1 METLNIET
9 KLSELLCWCEDH
21 AASDLH
27 LQTGATPRIRC
38 EGQLAKVSS
47 DVCSDL
53 TGDLLHGLLKEAFS
67 PEVYQRIVGERE
79 VDLSFVHRE
88 TRYRANFS
96 KQQGN
101 QSCSFR
107 RVPAQTYNLS
117 DLRLPASLADF
128 VKEPRGLILAVG
140 PTGQGKSTTMRALIQ
155 TINETKPLRI
165 ISIEDPIEFVFSAQE
180 AQIEQREVGIDT
192 ENFESGIRNAMRQDP
207 DVIFVGEIR
216 DRQSIHAAMQA
227 SETGHLVLT
236 TLHADSTAQA
246 IARICEL
253 YPTDEQANIA
263 GLLARNLKSVICQRL
278 IPDTSQQLVPCIE
291 LMRHDQGIENAIR
304 SKNLT
309 LLTGIIE
316 AAVDQ
321 GMHSFDQYLQEL
333 LIAGVITEE
342 TARAYAVNRHRLD
355 LNLRGIET
363 NTPILA
369 TGDHSPLL

>member
-1 METLNIET
+1 MRHEGRLCKIDTTVCPTLNPTE
-9 KLSELLCWCEDH
+9 LSHILEEGFAQPIFEQITSQREL
-21 AASDLH
+21 
-27 LQTGATPRIRC
+27 
-38 EGQLAKVSS
+38 
-47 DVCSDL
+47 
-53 TGDLLHGLLKEAFS
+53 
-67 PEVYQRIVGERE
+67 
-79 VDLSFVHRE
+79 DLSFVHSK
-88 TRYRANFS
+88 TRYRANFN

-107 RVPAQTYNLS
+107 RVPAQEYNLT
-117 DLRLPASLADF
+117 DLRLPATLADF
-128 VKEPRGLILAVG
+128 VKEPRGLIIAAG

-165 ISIEDPIEFVFSAQE
+165 ISIEDPIEYVFTAQE
-180 AQIEQREVGIDT
+180 SQIEQREVGIDT
-192 ENFESGIRNAMRQDP
+192 TSFETGVRNAMRQDP

-216 DRQSIHAAMQA
+216 DRESIHAAMQA

-253 YPTDEQANIA
+253 YPNDEQSNIS

-278 IPDTSQQLVPCIE
+278 IPDTENRLVPCIE
-291 LMRHDQGIENAIR
+291 LMRHDSGVENAIR

-316 AAVDQ
+316 AAIDQ

-333 LIAGVITEE
+333 LVAEIITEE
-342 TARAYAVNRHRLD
+342 TARDYAVNRHRLE
-355 LNLRGIET
+355 LNLRGIKT
-363 NTPILA
+363 NTPILIP
-369 TGDHSPLL
+369 GDRSAAL

>member
-1 METLNIET
+1 Q
-9 KLSELLCWCEDH
+9 LLEEGF
-21 AASDLH
+21 S
-27 LQTGATPRIRC
+27 TPLFERITN
-38 EGQLAKVSS
+38 Q
-47 DVCSDL
+47 
-53 TGDLLHGLLKEAFS
+53 
-67 PEVYQRIVGERE
+67 RE
-79 VDLSFVHRE
+79 VDLSFLHRK
-88 TRYRANFS
+88 TRYRANFN

-107 RVPAQTYNLS
+107 RVPAQEYNLA
-117 DLRLPASLADF
+117 DLRLPASLAEF
-128 VKEPRGLILAVG
+128 VKEPRGLILAAG

-165 ISIEDPIEFVFSAQE
+165 ISIEDPIEHVFTAQE
-180 AQIEQREVGIDT
+180 SQIEQREVGIDT
-192 ENFESGIRNAMRQDP
+192 ENFETGIRNAMRQDP

-216 DRQSIHAAMQA
+216 DRESIHAAMQA

-253 YPTDEQANIA
+253 YPSDEQSNIS

-278 IPDTSQQLVPCIE
+278 IPDTENRLVPCIE
-291 LMRHDQGIENAIR
+291 LMRHDHGIETAIR

-316 AAVDQ
+316 AAIEQ

-333 LIAGVITEE
+333 LIADVITEE
-342 TARAYAVNRHRLD
+342 TARDYAVNRHRLD
-355 LNLRGIET
+355 LNLRGIKT
-363 NTPILA
+363 NTPILV
-369 TGDHSPLL
+369 TGDRPASL

>member
-1 METLNIET
+1 METVET
-9 KLSELLCWCEDH
+9 ESKLSQILCWCETQSV
-21 AASDLH
+21 SDLH
-27 LQTGATPRIRC
+27 LQSDATPRIRQQGRLC
-38 EGQLAKVSS
+38 KVPNTI
-47 DVCSDL
+47 CSDL
-53 TGDLLHGLLKEAFS
+53 NENQLHQLLEEGFS
-67 PEVYQRIVGERE
+67 SSLFERIIDQRE
-79 VDLSFVHRE
+79 VDLSFLHSK
-88 TRYRANFS
+88 TRYRANFN

-101 QSCSFR
+101 PSCSFR
-107 RVPAQTYNLS
+107 RVPAQEFNLA

-128 VKEPRGLILAVG
+128 VKEPRGLILAAG

-165 ISIEDPIEFVFSAQE
+165 ISIEDPIEYVFTAQE
-180 AQIEQREVGIDT
+180 SQIEQREVGIDT
-192 ENFESGIRNAMRQDP
+192 ENFETGIRNAMRQDP

-216 DRQSIHAAMQA
+216 DRESIHAAMQA

-253 YPTDEQANIA
+253 YPSDEQSNIS

-278 IPDTSQQLVPCIE
+278 IPDTENRLVPCIE
-291 LMRHDQGIENAIR
+291 LMRHDHGIETAIR

-316 AAVDQ
+316 AAIEQ

-333 LIAGVITEE
+333 LIADVITEE
-342 TARAYAVNRHRLD
+342 TARDYAVNRHRLD
-355 LNLRGIET
+355 LNLRGIKT
-363 NTPILA
+363 NTPILV
-369 TGDHSPLL
+369 TGDRPASL